1 MGEYAGDVLPGL
13 YMVNHSR
20 PRLQAAQ
27 TPSPP
32 LLITYMT
39 VLFSIQ
45 AGPLRR
51 HCASKGHTPVSL
63 VDPNAKRQK
72 APTDL
77 VFAGRHMITQ
87 SQDNAK
93 AS

>member
-1 MGEYAGDVLPGL
+1 MSTCKVTNK
-13 YMVNHSR
+13 VNQYVDFICVS
-20 PRLQAAQ
+20 
-27 TPSPP
+27 
-32 LLITYMT
+32 
-39 VLFSIQ
+39 FSIQ

-72 APTDL
+72 APDEL